1 MLDDLVKKMNYAL
14 KPGGIL
20 IHRDAYSLKTRLVI
34 NKFSNELNANYFATY
49 RTLKEY
55 NNLIVNKHYFKV
67 LYSEDMYKFCEKL
80 NKRKETKLRLNIYK
94 K

>member
-1 MLDDLVKKMNYAL
+1 MNYSL
-14 KPGGIL
+14 KQGGIL
-20 IHRDAYSLKTRLVI
+20 IHRDAYSLNTRLII
-34 NKFSNELNANYFATY
+34 NKFSDELNANYFATY

-55 NNLIVNKHYFKV
+55 NNLIVDKHNFKI
-67 LYSEDMYKFCEKL
+67 LYSEDMYKFYEKL